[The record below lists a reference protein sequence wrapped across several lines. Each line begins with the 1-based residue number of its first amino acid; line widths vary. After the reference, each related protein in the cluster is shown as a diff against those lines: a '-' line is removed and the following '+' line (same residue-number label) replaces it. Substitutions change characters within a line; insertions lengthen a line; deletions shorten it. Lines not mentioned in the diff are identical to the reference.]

1 MRTVLPLL
9 LAVTAC
15 AAAPRHTTD
24 VSARYDL
31 DGTAMAQVVTD
42 ASAAHHYRVAVV
54 EPSSTH
60 PRMVLLPTDNLER
73 SALTV
78 HLNVQPAW
86 ENHFATCLGSCATT
100 VEIRNASGGEGDA
113 DAVAL
118 LEEIRARAQTNR
130 YLQR

>member
-1 MRTVLPLL
+1 MRTILPILL
-9 LAVTAC
+9 GITAC
-15 AAAPRHTTD
+15 AAAPRHTTE

-31 DGTAMAQVVTD
+31 DATSMVQVVTD
-42 ASAAHHYRVAVV
+42 ASVAHHYRVALI

-60 PRMVLLPTDNLER
+60 ARMVILPTDNLER
-73 SALTV
+73 AALTI

-86 ENHFATCLGSCATT
+86 EDHFATCLGSCST
-100 VEIRNASGGEGDA
+100 VVAIKNASGGDGDEE
-113 DAVAL
+113 AVAL